1 MTEEVKQHVSFN
13 PRSLHRERRTHR
25 REAHA
30 NDTVSIHAPYIG
42 SDGRIFHKRDSATH
56 EKEIGL
62 PLLTRFCLFFGITL
76 IFVPSTHFLSLFIS
90 PLSKRLL
97 VHFAKVMI
105 SVRLGF
111 ALLSNDNHFLQI
123 ERCLGPVMFNLK
135 AFLTAQIV
143 NP

>member
-1 MTEEVKQHVSFN
+1 MSNAFFFICFN
-13 PRSLHRERRTHR
+13 PRSLHRERLGEGRT
-25 REAHA
+25 
-30 NDTVSIHAPYIG
+30 TVSSVVSIHAPYIG